1 MTKFFF
7 VTLFAHGLAIVHRNI
22 LIADAWLRIKFIQ
35 ILVSYDLRRV
45 EIIKKC
51 LTRIQ
56 AHISSSFVAEVDLC
70 HRAKTL
76 RTISGSDMG
85 FGDSRHRSIGDDQ

>member
-45 EIIKKC
+45 EIIKKMFNS
-51 LTRIQ
+51 
-56 AHISSSFVAEVDLC
+56 HSSTHFEFVC
-70 HRAKTL
+70 
-76 RTISGSDMG
+76 
-85 FGDSRHRSIGDDQ
+85 SRGGPMPSREDVADYFW